1 MNTGRPRGL
10 FSLVRWCSGGV
21 GGARR
26 EHEPIRRPVSVY
38 PGGMSAA
45 APSPSP
51 TAYTKTDVKLPRLA
65 GATLRA
71 FAAALD
77 VPGLGD
83 ALRASMMGS
92 LGIAALR
99 RRATDAPMWTAAR
112 LLPAAPARAESAPV
126 DLDVVA
132 GLAAAPSSPRATRPL
147 TVADYARAYRE
158 GKTSPVDV
166 AEAVLTATVAS
177 NALSP
182 PLRAIIAQDAD
193 DVRAQARAA
202 AERLRTGRAL
212 SVLDGVPV
220 VIKDEVDVRGYPTT
234 GGTRFL
240 GRDKAKDDAF
250 AVKKLREAG
259 ALLIGKANMHELG
272 IGVTGL
278 NPHHGSA
285 RNPRDLAR
293 VTGGSSSGTGAAVA
307 AGLAPLGLGADGGGS
322 IRTPAALCGIVG
334 LKPTYGRVSEQGAV
348 PLCWSVAHIGPLGA
362 TTRDVAVGYA
372 LMAGVDPAEPH
383 THSQPPVVVP
393 ALDGD
398 VKGLRLGVFKP
409 WFEDADADVVKACWE
424 GVKHLEAR
432 GAVLV
437 DVTVP
442 DLDLLRVVHLIT
454 IAVEMAASQ
463 AGSWDEHKKDYALD
477 TKINLSLARS
487 LEATDYVHAQR
498 HRTTICDHFD
508 RALATVD
515 AICTPTVGSTAP
527 EIYEDA
533 LLTGESDLPKL
544 LKIMRFA
551 PAANVT
557 GLPAISMPS
566 GTGHA
571 GLPVGLMAMGR
582 AFDEATLLRL
592 SAALELDVEPV
603 TPGQH
608 WRLLP

>member
-1 MNTGRPRGL
+1 
-10 FSLVRWCSGGV
+10 
-21 GGARR
+21 
-26 EHEPIRRPVSVY
+26 
-38 PGGMSAA
+38 MSS
-45 APSPSP
+45 SPE
-51 TAYTKTDVKLPRLA
+51 TYRKTDVKLPRLA
-65 GATLRA
+65 GVALKA

-77 VPGLGD
+77 VPALGG
-83 ALRASMMGS
+83 ALRSSMMGS
-92 LGIAALR
+92 LGINDLR
-99 RRATDAPMWTAAR
+99 GIPTEAPTWTAAR
-112 LLPAAPARAESAPV
+112 LLPSAPASGSAPPV

-132 GLAAAPSSPRATRPL
+132 GLSVSTPRKGGGHVTI
-147 TVADYARAYRE
+147 ADYARAYRE
-158 GKTSPVDV
+158 KRASPVDV
-166 AEAVLTATVAS
+166 ADAVLAATEAS
-177 NALSP
+177 NALTP
-182 PLRAIIAQDAD
+182 PLRAIIAQDAA
-193 DVRAQARAA
+193 DVRAQALAA
-202 AERLRTGRAL
+202 AERLKAGRPL

-220 VIKDEVDVRGYPTT
+220 VIKDEVDVRGYRTT
-234 GGTRFL
+234 GGTSFL
-240 GRDKAKDDAF
+240 GKQQATDDAF
-250 AVKKLREAG
+250 AVKRLRDAG
-259 ALLIGKANMHELG
+259 AVLIGKANMHELG

-278 NPHHGSA
+278 NPHHGAA
-285 RNPRDLAR
+285 RNPRDPRR

-307 AGLAPLGLGADGGGS
+307 AGLCPLGLGADGGGS
-322 IRTPAALCGIVG
+322 IRTPAALCGVVG

-362 TTRDVAVGYA
+362 TARDVAVGYA
-372 LMAGVDPAEPH
+372 LMAGVDQRDPH

-398 VKGLRLGVFKP
+398 VKGVRLGVFKP
-409 WFEDADADVVKACWE
+409 WFEDADADVVEACWQ
-424 GVKHLEAR
+424 GMRSLEAR

-463 AGSWDEHKKDYALD
+463 ASYWDEHKGDYALD

-487 LEATDYVHAQR
+487 LDAVDYVHAQR

-508 RALATVD
+508 RALEKVD

-557 GLPAISMPS
+557 GLPAISMPAGS
-566 GTGHA
+566 GHA

-603 TPGQH
+603 TPQHH